1 VVEFRDNLAPMD
13 AQAIDAALST
23 DVFDELDNLHGESAL
38 AALTV
43 RLATFNRAIEL
54 GQMDPQMTVAS
65 DLLEKLTRWVQ
76 RLRRVVA
83 RIAHELHA
91 VTYSINV
98 GTAVSI
104 SMAFSVNVE

>member
-1 VVEFRDNLAPMD
+1 
-13 AQAIDAALST
+13 
-23 DVFDELDNLHGESAL
+23 
-38 AALTV
+38 
-43 RLATFNRAIEL
+43 
-54 GQMDPQMTVAS
+54 MTVAS
-65 DLLEKLTRWVQ
+65 DVLEKLTRWVQ

-98 GTAVSI
+98 GMAVSI